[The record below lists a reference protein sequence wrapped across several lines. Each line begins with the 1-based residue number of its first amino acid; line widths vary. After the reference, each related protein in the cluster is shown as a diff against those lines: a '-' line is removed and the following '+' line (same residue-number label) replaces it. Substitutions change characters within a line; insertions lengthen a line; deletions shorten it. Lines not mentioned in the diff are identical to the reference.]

1 MEGVFREEREGSLL
15 EVMFGDSPLEL
26 DRTEWTQPALYALQ
40 AALTELWSG
49 VGVRPEVVLGHS
61 VGEIAAART
70 AGVFGLEEGMRFAAR
85 RGALMG
91 SLPSKV
97 GGMLAVFASED
108 RVRSALSEVN
118 EGVEGVGL
126 ELAADN
132 GTHGVVSGPLELL
145 AARGGVAVG
154 VRGCG
159 RSVLRR
165 ATRSTAV

>member
-91 SLPSKV
+91 SLPSG

-145 AARGGVAVG
+145 AALEERLSE

-165 ATRSTAV
+165 ATRSTAA